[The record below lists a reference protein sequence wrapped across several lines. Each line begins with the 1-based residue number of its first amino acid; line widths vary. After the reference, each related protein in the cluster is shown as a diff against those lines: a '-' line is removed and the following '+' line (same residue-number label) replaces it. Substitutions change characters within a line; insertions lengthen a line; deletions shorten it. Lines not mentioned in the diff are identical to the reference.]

1 MHVFRSHHLPIT
13 LRTSALSLLSVCLD
27 TSALAFLPYATD
39 LSTAMIDL
47 LQVESTPQA
56 LKLHRQKSE
65 PSNDDAQLKS
75 TMESGS
81 TLTDSKHP
89 SLRRAALHLLA
100 LLLRATIAGVYD
112 SGYQGQVFPGSDVKR
127 AKTTLLYVASTDV
140 DSIVRVMAREAMEQM
155 EQLNEAIMGI

>member
-1 MHVFRSHHLPIT
+1 VHVFRSHHIPIT

-56 LKLHRQKSE
+56 LKLHGQKSE
-65 PSNDDAQLKS
+65 PSNDAQLKS
-75 TMESGS
+75 TMESES

-100 LLLRATIAGVYD
+100 LLLRASIAGVYD
-112 SGYQGQVFPGSDVKR
+112 SGYQGQVFPGPDVKR

-140 DSIVRVMAREAMEQM
+140 DSMVRVMAREAMEQM